1 MKEIGAG
8 EAARRN
14 ENGDEK
20 LVREERRKEEGR
32 FKSEGP
38 NEGTPWIGSGS

>member
-14 ENGDEK
+14 EN

-32 FKSEGP
+32 FKSEAP